1 MRKLTKSFQKRQ
13 SIASRVLCF
22 LLVLAMVVTMV
33 PALGGGNSTVQAAEG
48 EKVIVVAQA
57 DGNVSQDSVDRAN
70 ELLNAMPEKVL
81 EGFCDNGW
89 KFYVTDK
96 NLANTFY
103 AGIYNSVKGVTD
115 FDNHEIFI
123 EQRDAAVETA
133 VVHEFGHYLDCI
145 NGYQSKTAEFAD
157 IFSSE
162 SNSFVQTFNVDFH
175 YDVGEF
181 FADGVYRYYD
191 GEQKTLAQT
200 CPRLAAFIEN
210 IVSES

>member
-1 MRKLTKSFQKRQ
+1 M
-13 SIASRVLCF
+13 
-22 LLVLAMVVTMV
+22 
-33 PALGGGNSTVQAAEG
+33 
-48 EKVIVVAQA
+48 
-57 DGNVSQDSVDRAN
+57 DRAN

-123 EQRDAAVETA
+123 EQRDTAVETA

-145 NGYQSKTAEFAD
+145 NGYQSNTAEFAD
-157 IFSSE
+157 IFNSE

-191 GEQKTLAQT
+191 GEQETLTQA

>member
-1 MRKLTKSFQKRQ
+1 M
-13 SIASRVLCF
+13 
-22 LLVLAMVVTMV
+22 TMAGA
-33 PALGGGNSTVQAAEG
+33 PIQAAEG
-48 EKVIVVAQA
+48 EKDVVVAQA

-103 AGIYNSVKGVTD
+103 AGVYNSVKGVTD

-123 EQRDAAVETA
+123 EQREAAVETA
-133 VVHEFGHYLDCI
+133 VVHEFGHYLDYI
-145 NGYQSKTAEFAD
+145 NGSQSQTAEFSD
-157 IFSSE
+157 IFSAE
-162 SNSFVQTFNVDFH
+162 SNAFVKTFNVDFY
-175 YDVGEF
+175 YDIGEF

-191 GEQKTLAQT
+191 GEREVLSNA
-200 CPRLAAFIEN
+200 CPRLTAFIDNVVAMNPETPLTD
-210 IVSES
+210 VFTD

>member
-1 MRKLTKSFQKRQ
+1 MRKKL
-13 SIASRVLCF
+13 IAVMTAG
-22 LLVLAMVVTMV
+22 AMMAMAGA
-33 PALGGGNSTVQAAEG
+33 PVQAAEG

-70 ELLNAMPEKVL
+70 ELLNAMPERLL
-81 EGFCDNGW
+81 EGFVDRGW
-89 KFYVTDK
+89 RFYVTDK
-96 NLANTFY
+96 NIAYDILGGEF
-103 AGIYNSVKGVTD
+103 NSVKGVTD

-123 EQRDAAVETA
+123 EQREAAVETA

-145 NGYQSKTAEFAD
+145 NGYQSNTVEFAD
-157 IFSSE
+157 IFNSE

>member
-1 MRKLTKSFQKRQ
+1 MT
-13 SIASRVLCF
+13 AG
-22 LLVLAMVVTMV
+22 AMMAMAGA
-33 PALGGGNSTVQAAEG
+33 PVQAAEG
-48 EKVIVVAQA
+48 EKDIVVAQA

-123 EQRDAAVETA
+123 EQRDTAVDTA

-191 GEQKTLAQT
+191 GEQKTLTQT

>member
-1 MRKLTKSFQKRQ
+1 MRKKL
-13 SIASRVLCF
+13 IAVMTAG
-22 LLVLAMVVTMV
+22 VMMTMAV
-33 PALGGGNSTVQAAEG
+33 APVQAAEG
-48 EKVIVVAQA
+48 EKDVVVAQA
-57 DGNVSQDSVDRAN
+57 DGNVGQDSVDRAN
-70 ELLNAMPEKVL
+70 ELLNAMPERLL
-81 EGFCDNGW
+81 EGFVDRGW
-89 KFYVTDK
+89 RFYVTDK
-96 NLANTFY
+96 NIAYDILGGEF
-103 AGIYNSVKGVTD
+103 NSVKGVTD

-123 EQRDAAVETA
+123 EQREAAVETA

-145 NGYQSKTAEFAD
+145 NGYQSNTVEFAD
-157 IFSSE
+157 IFNSE

>member
-1 MRKLTKSFQKRQ
+1 MRKKL
-13 SIASRVLCF
+13 IAVMTAG
-22 LLVLAMVVTMV
+22 VMMTMAV
-33 PALGGGNSTVQAAEG
+33 APVQAAEG
-48 EKVIVVAQA
+48 EKDVVVAQA
-57 DGNVSQDSVDRAN
+57 DGNVGQDSVDRAN
-70 ELLNAMPEKVL
+70 ELLNAMPERLL
-81 EGFCDNGW
+81 EGFVDRGW
-89 KFYVTDK
+89 RFYVTDK
-96 NLANTFY
+96 NIAYDILGGEF
-103 AGIYNSVKGVTD
+103 NSVKGVTD

-123 EQRDAAVETA
+123 EQREAAVETA

-191 GEQKTLAQT
+191 GEQKTLTQT

-210 IVSES
+210 LVSES